1 MNYSVFSGQAK
12 AMQTFVLATA
22 LALGTVGVTH
32 AESTPKTDASTSS
45 SASFDANN
53 DGSVSSEEATA
64 QGMPAQVFK
73 DADANRDG
81 KLSPDELSSAMS
93 TSAPSAPSTG
103 EPK

>member
-32 AESTPKTDASTSS
+32 AESTPKTDASTSTS
-45 SASFDANN
+45 ASASFDANS

-73 DADANRDG
+73 DADANGDG

-93 TSAPSAPSTG
+93 TSAPSTG
-103 EPK
+103 EHK